1 MVARPATATNTI
13 DAESTAR
20 STIRTVSVSVAR
32 ARTLR
37 SSPSSCEDPPIRL
50 DELDHGRGLVITV
63 DSGPLL
69 SGRPITPSK
78 GSHERERRSRQQ
90 PADRSQRAGQR
101 EEVEHIKRRVSHPE
115 VLWQQRGS

>member
-37 SSPSSCEDPPIRL
+37 SSPLPCEDPPIRL
-50 DELDHGRGLVITV
+50 DALDYGRELVITV
-63 DSGPLL
+63 DLGPLVI
-69 SGRPITPSK
+69 GRPIAPSK
-78 GSHERERRSRQQ
+78 GSHERKRRSRQQ
-90 PADRSQRAGQR
+90 PADRSQQAGQH
-101 EEVEHIKRRVSHPE
+101 EEVEHIKRRV
-115 VLWQQRGS
+115 